1 MRSIYAHNVKP
12 MALPPN
18 FDPESPKKPT
28 NVSLNQDLVRAAKA
42 YGLNLSRIAENA
54 LAEAVR
60 AKARQAWIEDNAEAV
75 EAYNARVRPRG
86 AFSDTLRRF

>member
-1 MRSIYAHNVKP
+1 
-12 MALPPN
+12 MAPPPD

-42 YGLNLSRIAENA
+42 YGLNLSRIAEIA

-60 AKARQAWIEDNAEAV
+60 AKARQAWLDDNAESV
-75 EAYNARVRPRG
+75 EAYNARVRARG
-86 AFSDTLRRF
+86 AFSDALRRF